1 MPREAAEAWLKYLR
15 EELPTVAFRCS
26 TQKQRENVGQRRGG
40 GRARDAPQSAAADHG
55 ASGSACLGA
64 DMLLQLLKKYSLA
77 AGMKQAITVGERRP
91 GNPPCSTQSD
101 NPVPD
106 SILTSPPWCYE
117 SLRSCILF
125 CGRDSSANE
134 QCRAQRCCKSHRE

>member
-15 EELPTVAFRCS
+15 EELPTVAFQCS

-40 GRARDAPQSAAADHG
+40 GRGRDGPQSAAANHG

-77 AGMKQAITVGERRP
+77 SGMKQAITVGECRP
-91 GNPPCSTQSD
+91 GKAPPLPSQALQSL
-101 NPVPD
+101 V
-106 SILTSPPWCYE
+106 
-117 SLRSCILF
+117 
-125 CGRDSSANE
+125 AH
-134 QCRAQRCCKSHRE
+134 SHH

>member
-40 GRARDAPQSAAADHG
+40 GRSRDGLQSAAADHG
-55 ASGSACLGA
+55 TSGSACLGA

-77 AGMKQAITVGERRP
+77 SGMKQAITVGERRP
-91 GNPPCSTQSD
+91 GNPP
-101 NPVPD
+101 P
-106 SILTSPPWCYE
+106 
-117 SLRSCILF
+117 
-125 CGRDSSANE
+125 
-134 QCRAQRCCKSHRE
+134 